1 MKDGKK
7 KTVYFDQA
15 TNRLIETKAARS
27 NRSFSEEVCY
37 LCKRAIQLDDEHDYV
52 PFIHQILADERQL
65 ILDQVQIKSRIAAE
79 ESADRV
85 IEFIALELDSRDGK
99 L

>member
-1 MKDGKK
+1 MKEGKK

-15 TNRLIETKAARS
+15 THRLIETKAAHAD
-27 NRSFSEEVCY
+27 RSFSEEVCY

-52 PFIHQILADERQL
+52 PFIHQIMVDERQIL
-65 ILDQVQIKSRIAAE
+65 IDQVQAKTRIAAE